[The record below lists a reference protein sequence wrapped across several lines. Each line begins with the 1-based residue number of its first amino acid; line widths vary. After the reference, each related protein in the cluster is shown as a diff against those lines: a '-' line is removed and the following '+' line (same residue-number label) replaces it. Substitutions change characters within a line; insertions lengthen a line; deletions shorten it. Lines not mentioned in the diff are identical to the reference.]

1 MELSTIIPPVRYKA
15 HMASVIVH
23 ARVYVCMRVC
33 MCVYVCA
40 YVCIVCIYGVCMCV
54 CVCVRVCVCGSLS
67 VSLFLSLSL
76 SCTLSL
82 SHCPPSLSLS
92 IGKLAGEF
100 RIAELFPIESLTE
113 SLCTR
118 PT

>member
-76 SCTLSL
+76 SLAPSHSL
-82 SHCPPSLSLS
+82 TSLPPSPSLS
-92 IGKLAGEF
+92 
-100 RIAELFPIESLTE
+100 ESWRGNSGLQ
-113 SLCTR
+113 SCFQSKV
-118 PT
+118 

>member
-1 MELSTIIPPVRYKA
+1 
-15 HMASVIVH
+15 MASVIVH

-54 CVCVRVCVCGSLS
+54 CMCACVCVCG
-67 VSLFLSLSL
+67 SL

-82 SHCPPSLSLS
+82 SHFPPSLSLS

-100 RIAELFPIESLTE
+100 RIAELFPIESLIE